1 MSAEEKWKRRYF
13 RVLGF
18 ARRLVRELGR
28 FSPESAEV
36 AERKLAAVAGVLK
49 GGEDRGAAAGG
60 GVGAALFYQQGGEKL
75 EERNDQAFA
84 IEIGG
89 IDEARRKAEEL
100 ADLLDKAG
108 KLARDISE
116 SEVCIRTRSSRT

>member
-36 AERKLAAVAGVLK
+36 AERKLAAVAGVRK
-49 GGEDRGAAAGG
+49 GGGD
-60 GVGAALFYQQGGEKL
+60 
-75 EERNDQAFA
+75 
-84 IEIGG
+84 
-89 IDEARRKAEEL
+89 
-100 ADLLDKAG
+100 
-108 KLARDISE
+108 
-116 SEVCIRTRSSRT
+116 